1 MYHPKTPN
9 MESEENPSNSTA
21 NSWHG
26 KLQLTYV
33 CHQQTTQIQYDRV
46 QAPLKIQRPFY
57 PEGPEVC
64 HTMALHTAGGIV
76 GGDRLSQDILLQP
89 QAQVLF
95 TTAAASKAYRSQGA
109 IARQQV
115 RLQVQSGAHLE
126 WFPQETIAF
135 SGAHYHQD
143 IRVELEPEATWLAWD
158 ITRFGRSARG
168 ERFERGS
175 WRSHMEVWQGQH
187 PLWIDR
193 QCLIG
198 GSPML
203 DSLSGLA
210 GQSVIATLVWLGQPV
225 CSDLVAKS
233 RNLYSSHEGEI
244 GVTRLPVGMLCRY
257 RGHAT
262 VEAKRWFVAVW
273 DLLRQT
279 FRQRPACS
287 PRGWM

>member
-1 MYHPKTPN
+1 MAN
-9 MESEENPSNSTA
+9 EGSTS

-57 PEGPEVC
+57 PEGSQVC
-64 HTMALHTAGGIV
+64 HTMALHTAGGMV
-76 GGDRLSQDILLQP
+76 GGDRLSQEIILQP

-95 TTAAASKAYRSQGA
+95 TTAAASKVYRSQGA

-115 RLQVQSGAHLE
+115 RLQVRSGAHLE
-126 WFPQETIAF
+126 WFPQKTIVF
-135 SGAHYHQD
+135 NGAHYHQD
-143 IRVELEPEATWLAWD
+143 IRVDLEPEATWLAWE

-175 WRSHMEVWQGQH
+175 WRSHVEVWQGEK

-193 QCLIG
+193 QCLLG

-210 GQSVIATLVWLGQPV
+210 GQSVIATLVWLGKPV
-225 CSDLVAKS
+225 CSDIVAQS
-233 RNLYSSHEGEI
+233 RPTGVIEGET

-257 RGHAT
+257 RGNST
-262 VEAKRWFVAVW
+262 VEAQRWLVAVW
-273 DLLRQT
+273 DLLRPT